1 MKIAKLQLG
10 SWNALIFVITSVFL
24 RVWGSEF
31 RNVDF
36 AQGKGHV
43 MKRFF
48 APLLLAVLVMV
59 AQAGASVITS
69 LPGGT
74 VLPFPAVNYFG
85 PGPQTVA
92 PGVTWSSTNDGS
104 NATAAVF
111 GFDYTQFPGFYSF
124 GSNGNW
130 TNGLGPMA
138 GLDDNTDLNGV
149 TDTMTFT
156 FAKPVSAVGGFLNY
170 APGFST
176 PTTIAVYDS
185 NFNLIEP
192 AFALTFT
199 TSGADNTGQFYG
211 FQESSAD
218 ISYFVLTDNYIG
230 ITNLTVSA
238 VPEPSTLL
246 LAGTGL
252 LGLLGYRRRRLG
264 L

>member
-1 MKIAKLQLG
+1 
-10 SWNALIFVITSVFL
+10 
-24 RVWGSEF
+24 
-31 RNVDF
+31 
-36 AQGKGHV
+36 

-48 APLLLAVLVMV
+48 APLVLAVLVMI

-69 LPGGT
+69 LPGGK

-92 PGVTWSSTNDGS
+92 SGVTWTSTNDGS

-111 GFDYTQFPGFYSF
+111 GFDYTQPPGLYGF

-130 TNGLGPMA
+130 TTGLPPMA
-138 GLDDNTDLNGV
+138 GLNDNTDLSGV
-149 TDTMTFT
+149 TDTMTFA
-156 FAKPVSAVGGFLNY
+156 FAKPIFAVGGFLNY

-176 PTTIAVYDS
+176 PTTIAVWDS
-185 NFNLIEP
+185 GGNLIESYD
-192 AFALTFT
+192 LTFV
-199 TSGADNTGQFYG
+199 TSGADNTGFFYG

-218 ISYFVLTDNYIG
+218 ISYFTLQDNFIG
-230 ITNLTVSA
+230 ITNLTVTS

-252 LGLLGYRRRRLG
+252 LGGLGYRRRRLG